1 MAMASKVGSVLKLIG
16 RRIPDAGSVMY
27 HAADGVTDGGFV
39 GKNRRHEMRKALHK
53 QRMRASGMTDDIFG
67 AKEVGGSQ
75 QNKYE
80 NDLPEP
86 KA

>member
-1 MAMASKVGSVLKLIG
+1 MRNKVHDVLKVVG
-16 RRIPDAGSVMY
+16 RDSGPMVGKVIY
-27 HAADGVTDGGFV
+27 HAADGATDGGKV
-39 GKNRRHEMRKALHK
+39 GADRRHSMRKALHK

-80 NDLPEP
+80 NETPEP
-86 KA
+86 RN